1 MRSSKSNNKISK
13 GDEQQTINLVS
24 LDQTYVCFDV
34 EQLTNARQE
43 VKLKRYEGIQDDIA
57 WRMRTNVP
65 TRYLINPSR
74 GFIQNNEP
82 ITLSI
87 ELLENKFH
95 PNHKLTLQAIAII
108 DGCNERTIWKHQ
120 NAKNYSKVQLIRL
133 KLSTVLINVETTK
146 YEEENFTMGTRNLEK
161 FMEQS
166 STTGFKRIKEL
177 EKLLNTLEDDFSYIR
192 KSTDRTKRLKA
203 ALEQALD
210 SRKLTLVELK
220 RRVIESDQETKKLK
234 KELENKEVELQLA
247 QQIQANKSNSPTC
260 RIS

>member
-220 RRVIESDQETKKLK
+220 RRVIESDQETK
-234 KELENKEVELQLA
+234 
-247 QQIQANKSNSPTC
+247 S
-260 RIS
+260 